1 MMQLLSMAQP
11 LPEVSAQ
18 GVAPDGLDGSVGSV
32 GEVVLASAGG
42 FSKIEPVGGLV
53 AGSSEHVRIDE
64 SLEPI
69 DGMGIYVLPVS
80 AEGASRP
87 GEEMGGQAMRFDP
100 GKHEKAGV
108 VGQKMNVLAPSLDIP
123 PDIAVPA
130 PDMPWSRR
138 KGKAGKRPSVSQCQV
153 FEVLSDG
160 PCVAQVVELC
170 EQSVMKPL
178 KRSASDLENGYG
190 SEGGNIGV
198 DRILIYCDGLRGH
211 RMSATC

>member
-1 MMQLLSMAQP
+1 
-11 LPEVSAQ
+11 
-18 GVAPDGLDGSVGSV
+18 V

-138 KGKAGKRPSVSQCQV
+138 PGKAGKRPSVSQCQV
-153 FEVLSDG
+153 FEVLSNG
-160 PCVAQVVELC
+160 SCVAQVVELC
-170 EQSVMKPL
+170 EKSVMKPL
-178 KRSASDLENGYG
+178 KRSASDLENGYR
-190 SEGGNIGV
+190 SERGNVGD
-198 DRILIYCDGLRGH
+198 DRILIYRNGLRGH
-211 RMSATC
+211 NMAAAC